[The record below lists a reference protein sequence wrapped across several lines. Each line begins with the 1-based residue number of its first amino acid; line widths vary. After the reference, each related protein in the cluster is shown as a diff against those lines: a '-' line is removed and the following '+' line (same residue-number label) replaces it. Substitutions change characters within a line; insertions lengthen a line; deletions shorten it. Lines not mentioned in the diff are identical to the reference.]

1 MRYKSTA
8 TAISRALREAK
19 LTQSDMARSLKI
31 TPQSVQRWA
40 SGAGRP
46 NPKHWNAL
54 ILEFGVKEADLLAD
68 RDDDFNGFISLPSSP
83 MKRVASQQH
92 IRLLVQDDDRIEV
105 AIRAVLPDHVAKH
118 IRDCLIDPDGI
129 DSLRIIRRVEA

>member
-1 MRYKSTA
+1 
-8 TAISRALREAK
+8 
-19 LTQSDMARSLKI
+19 
-31 TPQSVQRWA
+31 
-40 SGAGRP
+40 
-46 NPKHWNAL
+46 
-54 ILEFGVKEADLLAD
+54 
-68 RDDDFNGFISLPSSP
+68 DFNGFISLPSSP

-129 DSLRIIRRVEA
+129 DSLRIIRSDSRCYTIPFRQTHTRLYHS